1 MHKLGLSRLFSL
13 VLILP
18 LLALA
23 GFAWVLLNQSWTA
36 YREIKRV
43 AALQHVVS
51 ASAKLAMTAMPG
63 EGRTTYPYLASGA
76 PDAHERLVE
85 QRKVTDRIYADFKA
99 AIAESGI
106 SDPKLRDSARFIET
120 AMASI
125 GAIRQRVDARTISR
139 PDLSKFLQPNT
150 AASIDIIGRM
160 AGFPEISRIA
170 GHVLALQAALQRADG
185 GLIEAGRGE
194 IAFNDGALD
203 ESEYRKLTHGLELQ
217 ATFDKQ
223 LENFASPAILAE
235 IKAFFAG
242 PHGAHVA
249 NVRPMLLNINK
260 AKLNPAD
267 RPAWTEADTAQR
279 ALWRGIVDKIDAR
292 LAEDTGRM
300 QAEAERHLML
310 YGAVTLVVMGMVIGL
325 GFLTVRTIGSLL
337 RRLTRTME
345 ALANR
350 QLDTDVPGRDRSDDI
365 GAMARAVEVCKQ
377 NAISMH
383 KIEGEQAAH
392 KERAA
397 ADKRTAMDQLANA
410 FEADVMDVV
419 RAVSA
424 AAAQLQQSAAAMSSA
439 ANETS
444 RQSEAVASAS
454 NQATT
459 NVQVVA
465 SAADELSS
473 SIREIGQQVT
483 SAATIAAGAVQQAG
497 STSGIAEGLTGKAKR
512 IGEVVRLIND
522 IASQTNLLALNA
534 TIEAARAGEAGRGFA
549 VVAAEVKNLATQ
561 TAKATEEITSQIN
574 AVQGS
579 TGEVVMAIEAIS
591 RTINEINEISS
602 TIAAAVDEQNATTGE
617 IARNIDQAAQ
627 GTQSVSTTISGVNQS
642 AAETNRVSSQI
653 VASAVD
659 LSRQSELLR
668 AKVDEF
674 INRVRA
680 A

>member
-1 MHKLGLSRLFSL
+1 MHKLGLSRLLSL

-106 SDPKLRDSARFIET
+106 SDSKLRDSVRFIET

-223 LENFASPAILAE
+223 LENFASPAILSE
-235 IKAFFAG
+235 IRAFFAG
-242 PHGAHVA
+242 PHGAHIA
-249 NVRPMLLNINK
+249 KVRPMLLNINK
-260 AKLNPAD
+260 AKLN
-267 RPAWTEADTAQR
+267 TAQR
-279 ALWRGIVDKIDAR
+279 ALWRGIVDTIDAR

-300 QAEAERHLML
+300 LVEAERHLML

-350 QLDTDVPGRDRSDDI
+350 QLDTDVPGRDRADDI
-365 GAMARAVEVCKQ
+365 GAMARAVQVFKQ

-383 KIEGEQAAH
+383 KIEGQQAAQ

-397 ADKRTAMDQLANA
+397 AEKRMALDQLANA

-465 SAADELSS
+465 SAAEELSS

-483 SAATIAAGAVQQAG
+483 SAATIAAGAVEQAG
-497 STSGIAEGLTGKAKR
+497 NTSGIAEGLTGKAKR

-549 VVAAEVKNLATQ
+549 VVAAEVQNLATQ

-591 RTINEINEISS
+591 RTINEI
-602 TIAAAVDEQNATTGE
+602 
-617 IARNIDQAAQ
+617 
-627 GTQSVSTTISGVNQS
+627 
-642 AAETNRVSSQI
+642 
-653 VASAVD
+653 
-659 LSRQSELLR
+659 
-668 AKVDEF
+668 
-674 INRVRA
+674 
-680 A
+680 

>member
-23 GFAWVLLNQSWTA
+23 GFAWVLLKQSWTA
-36 YREIKRV
+36 YREIEHV

-63 EGRTTYPYLASGA
+63 EGRATYPYLASGA
-76 PDAHERLVE
+76 PDVHARLVE

-106 SDPKLRDSARFIET
+106 SDPKLRESVRFIET
-120 AMASI
+120 AMAGI
-125 GAIRQRVDARTISR
+125 GAMRQRADARTISR

-223 LENFASPAILAE
+223 LENFASPAILSE
-235 IKAFFAG
+235 IRAFFAG
-242 PHGAHVA
+242 PHGAHIA
-249 NVRPMLLNINK
+249 KVRPMLLNINK

-279 ALWRGIVDKIDAR
+279 ALWRGIVDTIDAR

-300 QAEAERHLML
+300 LVEAERHLML

-350 QLDTDVPGRDRSDDI
+350 QLDTDVPGRDRADDI
-365 GAMARAVEVCKQ
+365 GAMARAVQVFKQ

-383 KIEGEQAAH
+383 KIEGQQAAQ

-397 ADKRTAMDQLANA
+397 AEKRTALDQLANA

-419 RAVSA
+419 RAVS
-424 AAAQLQQSAAAMSSA
+424 AAQLQQSAAAMSSA

-465 SAADELSS
+465 SAAEELSS

-483 SAATIAAGAVQQAG
+483 SAATIAAGAVRQAG

-534 TIEAARAGEAGRGFA
+534 TIEAALAGEAGRGFA
-549 VVAAEVKNLATQ
+549 VVAA
-561 TAKATEEITSQIN
+561 
-574 AVQGS
+574 
-579 TGEVVMAIEAIS
+579 
-591 RTINEINEISS
+591 
-602 TIAAAVDEQNATTGE
+602 
-617 IARNIDQAAQ
+617 
-627 GTQSVSTTISGVNQS
+627 
-642 AAETNRVSSQI
+642 
-653 VASAVD
+653 
-659 LSRQSELLR
+659 
-668 AKVDEF
+668 
-674 INRVRA
+674 
-680 A
+680 